1 MLLLDSIPNSR
12 VLEVDKNNDETME
25 DIIDEI
31 QTKSGVKNLEF
42 QQPKHEE
49 EKAKENILDGGG
61 ADENSL
67 LIIKELKNLDQN
79 KVKKLFLKNRPNILL
94 FKFFVKFG
102 REVVKQKCSVLTN
115 YLLPVFIET
124 KNRHVSG

>member
-1 MLLLDSIPNSR
+1 MLDSIPNSR

-115 YLLPVFIET
+115 YLSSVFIKT
-124 KNRHVSG
+124 KSRHVSG

>member
-79 KVKKLFLKNRPNILL
+79 KVKKTFSK
-94 FKFFVKFG
+94 K
-102 REVVKQKCSVLTN
+102 S
-115 YLLPVFIET
+115 T
-124 KNRHVSG
+124 KYFTF

>member
-1 MLLLDSIPNSR
+1 MLDSIPNSR

-115 YLLPVFIET
+115 YLSSVFIKT
-124 KNRHVSG
+124 KSHHVSG